1 MPMTLACAMQISKAS
16 EEVCSTCFKKKETSL
31 LSKKHVPGTGH
42 FFTANS
48 LLLFANQDVSIV
60 SARSDTNAC
69 LEDFSLGFLGGPGAK
84 GKSEQV
90 GLSPV

>member
-1 MPMTLACAMQISKAS
+1 MFQ
-16 EEVCSTCFKKKETSL
+16 KKKKKKGITMIKEAHSRNWTL
-31 LSKKHVPGTGH
+31 LHS
-42 FFTANS
+42 S